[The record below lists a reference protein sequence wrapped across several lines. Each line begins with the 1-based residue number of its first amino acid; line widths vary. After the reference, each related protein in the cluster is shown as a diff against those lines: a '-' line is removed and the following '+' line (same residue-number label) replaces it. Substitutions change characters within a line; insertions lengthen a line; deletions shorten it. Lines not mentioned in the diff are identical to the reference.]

1 MTTLMK
7 KMIDELY
14 QQSNENAYRQVSQK
28 MLSISVPSEDASMIK
43 AIADYFDQSLS
54 NFCSEILCSSIREA
68 FSHLTPEDRLRI
80 AAIADELTTEHHK
93 KQGISETT
101 DFGNIQLIG
110 SYYWQMIADPSEPQK
125 TAEMIKARQE
135 SKE

>member
-1 MTTLMK
+1 MTTFIK
-7 KMIDELY
+7 KLIDQLY

-28 MLSISVPSEDASMIK
+28 MLSVSVPSEDASMIK

-68 FSHLTPEDRLRI
+68 FAHLTPEDRLRI
-80 AAIADELTTEHHK
+80 AAIADELTTEHQK

-101 DFGNIQLIG
+101 NFGDIELFG
-110 SYYWQMIADPSEPQK
+110 SYYWQMIADPSEPHK
-125 TAEMIKARQE
+125 TAAMIKARQE
-135 SKE
+135 SQ